1 MKNNKKA
8 FTLIELLVMVALISI
23 VSATIFYNY
32 NVSDSY
38 FSLERSAQGIGQ
50 EIRIAQQKERKISYR

>member
-32 NVSDSY
+32 NVSDNDYHYKLVEKCLVKSGKK
-38 FSLERSAQGIGQ
+38 L
-50 EIRIAQQKERKISYR
+50 